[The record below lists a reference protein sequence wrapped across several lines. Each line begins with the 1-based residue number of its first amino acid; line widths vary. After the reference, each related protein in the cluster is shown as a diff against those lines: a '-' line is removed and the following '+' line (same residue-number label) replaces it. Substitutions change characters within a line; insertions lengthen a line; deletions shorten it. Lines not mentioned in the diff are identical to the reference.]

1 MKDEEF
7 RKLLVEYAKEIS
19 DPENKKV
26 GFIVGRILVIIIIKE
41 CPLFIL
47 FVDCNFKFK
56 KISKSTFVSNKKLS
70 KRTRKVGKF
79 ITGRLSNMM
88 GTSDDDKRPII
99 GIFWILF

>member
-26 GFIVGRILVIIIIKE
+26 GFIAGRILVIIKE
-41 CPLFIL
+41 CPLFIF

-56 KISKSTFVSNKKLS
+56 KISKSAFVSNKKLS

-99 GIFWILF
+99 GILWILF